1 MATADCVRVLVANGV
16 RLSTVGERYYR
27 DITLELE
34 AFERGVLRCRAAVV
48 VLLGLKLRR
57 GDVMW
62 ALDRWVVRE
71 LCFAVWS
78 TRSNSQWVASSWSCA
93 LL

>member
-1 MATADCVRVLVANGV
+1 MDFCPFDCAHVLVANGA
-16 RLSTVGERYYR
+16 RLSTVSYTYR
-27 DITLELE
+27 RFITPELV

-48 VLLGLKLRR
+48 VLLGLKRRR

-71 LCFAVWS
+71 LCFALWATRTNVQWS
-78 TRSNSQWVASSWSCA
+78 
-93 LL
+93 L

>member
-1 MATADCVRVLVANGV
+1 MSMCR
-16 RLSTVGERYYR
+16 RL
-27 DITLELE
+27 ITPELE

-48 VLLGLKLRR
+48 VLLGLKRRR

-71 LCFAVWS
+71 LCFALWATRTNVQWS
-78 TRSNSQWVASSWSCA
+78 
-93 LL
+93 L